1 MLKKLK
7 RGLKNIN
14 KTFNTSE
21 EEQKEKQKRRYKS
34 NNTKSLK
41 TSTNSDK
48 LPNVNDTIQYNYV
61 LGPNSP
67 NKQIIPPNNPNKI

>member
-14 KTFNTSE
+14 KTFNANE
-21 EEQKEKQKRRYKS
+21 EEQKEKQKKRYKS

-41 TSTNSDK
+41 TSTNSEK
-48 LPNVNDTIQYNYV
+48 LPNVNDTIQ
-61 LGPNSP
+61 
-67 NKQIIPPNNPNKI
+67 